1 MATWRRHLPWLAP
14 TASSLLLFTAFLPGQ
29 FAWAGFTWAIPLALW
44 SATEP
49 SWKTWRRA
57 TGLAA
62 LITWSIIL
70 IWLRHVYPP
79 LGWLGWIIVS
89 SYCALYLF
97 TWLLALR
104 WIFPT
109 LGGRNWAYRL
119 LAIMGLAGLWIGL
132 EALRGWALTG
142 FGWLPL
148 AASQV
153 SNPVMLSLCE
163 VTGQLGLSGAV
174 ILGNLAVARWI
185 RRQIVERRD
194 VSGPQNILTGLTP
207 EIYLGFAPVALAF
220 AIHVEFRLSLINSI
234 DTTHD
239 LRVAAVQTDVD
250 PNAKWDSQRLAEQLE
265 SLRELTRDAGR
276 TKPDFILLPEA
287 AIAVLPLRHPGYLA
301 TLRDLSQET
310 GCPIVLGALEERKE
324 EYANAIA
331 AVGPE
336 GVIGLPYAKRH
347 LVPFGEYVPL
357 ADWLPLRKVVPI
369 SRDCL
374 RGMNATPILLSTRA
388 GDTVILGPLV
398 CYEDVFPELARDHA
412 LAGADVLVVLTND
425 AWYGRELGAWQH
437 AAHSSLLAAA
447 TRLPVVRCGNAGWS
461 GSMDTLGRG
470 TPVLREGTVYFQGGF
485 ALSSVS
491 YNTQRRET
499 PTFWVRHGDWI
510 TPPSIA
516 LFALA
521 VLMRRRLK
529 ISPVS
534 TQTPS

>member
-1 MATWRRHLPWLAP
+1 ML
-14 TASSLLLFTAFLPGQ
+14 
-29 FAWAGFTWAIPLALW
+29 
-44 SATEP
+44 
-49 SWKTWRRA
+49 
-57 TGLAA
+57 
-62 LITWSIIL
+62 
-70 IWLRHVYPP
+70 
-79 LGWLGWIIVS
+79 
-89 SYCALYLF
+89 
-97 TWLLALR
+97 
-104 WIFPT
+104 
-109 LGGRNWAYRL
+109 
-119 LAIMGLAGLWIGL
+119 GLAGLWIGL

-185 RRQIVERRD
+185 RRQIVERKD
-194 VSGPQNILTGLTP
+194 LTGPKNILTGLTP

-220 AIHVEFRLSLINSI
+220 AIHVDFSLGLVHSAN
-234 DTTHD
+234 TTRV
-239 LRVAAVQTDVD
+239 LRVAAVQTDID
-250 PNAKWDSQRLAEQLE
+250 PNAKWDSGSLSEQLE

-301 TLRDLSQET
+301 TLKDLSRET

-324 EYANAIA
+324 EYANSIA

-374 RGMNATPILLSTRA
+374 RGMSATPILLSTRA
-388 GDTVILGPLV
+388 GDTVVLGPLV

-437 AAHSSLLAAA
+437 AAHSALLAAA

-461 GSMDTLGRG
+461 GSMDTLGRS
-470 TPVLREGTVYFQGGF
+470 TPVLHEGTIYFQGGRE
-485 ALSSVS
+485 LPSVS
-491 YNTQRRET
+491 YDTQRREM

-510 TPPSIA
+510 TPPAIA

-521 VLMRRRLK
+521 VLVRRRLK
-529 ISPVS
+529 ISPAS
-534 TQTPS
+534 TQTLS